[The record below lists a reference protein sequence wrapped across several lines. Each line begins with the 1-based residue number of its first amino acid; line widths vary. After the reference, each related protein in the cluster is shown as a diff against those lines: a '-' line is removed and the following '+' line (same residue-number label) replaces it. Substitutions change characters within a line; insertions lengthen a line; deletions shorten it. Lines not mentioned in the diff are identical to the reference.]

1 MPLSDP
7 KYVDVDGIGTRY
19 FEKGEGEPMVLVHG
33 GHMGTFAADLADDW
47 DTNFDALSE
56 HYRVYALDKLGM
68 GFTDNPKTDDGY
80 TIQAQTDHVSRF
92 METLGI
98 GPAHL
103 CGHSRGGYLVT
114 RLALQHPEQCRSCI
128 IVDSGTLSPGA
139 GRNEIVHADPPLPLR
154 SRECHRWVFERYSYS
169 PACVTE
175 GWLDVAVE
183 AAHTAKYEEAVRKMS
198 DEGLLATKFLPDLP
212 ARPGGDPSLAARPGI
227 AALDADALGLQRPD
241 RAAVAGHGADGVP
254 DREGAPDLPPHLQ
267 RIRAFLLSRA
277 PGGLQRGGPR
287 LHRELRDPLNP
298 RLIQGG
304 TSDRPLRRGHLE
316 RHPRQDHAGGVQPRL
331 QSQLRRHLRRRAPRA
346 PTSSRS
352 TRRG

>member
-1 MPLSDP
+1 MPLTDP
-7 KYVDVDGIGTRY
+7 RYVDVDGIGTRY

-47 DTNFDALSE
+47 DTNFDALSR

-169 PACVTE
+169 AACVTG
-175 GWLDVAVE
+175 GWLDIAVE
-183 AAHTAKYEEAVRKMS
+183 AAHTPKYEEAVRKMS
-198 DEGLLATKFLPDLP
+198 DEGLLATKFLPDLQ
-212 ARPGGDPSLAARPGI
+212 RDLEETHRWL
-227 AALDADALGLQRPD
+227 LDRGLQRPTLMLWGYND
-241 RAAVAGHGADGVP
+241 PTAPLSQGMALMEFLTARERRTYLHIFNESGHFCYREHPEAFNAAV
-254 DREGAPDLPPHLQ
+254 
-267 RIRAFLLSRA
+267 RAFTESC
-277 PGGLQRGGPR
+277 
-287 LHRELRDPLNP
+287 
-298 RLIQGG
+298 
-304 TSDRPLRRGHLE
+304 
-316 RHPRQDHAGGVQPRL
+316 V
-331 QSQLRRHLRRRAPRA
+331 
-346 PTSSRS
+346 
-352 TRRG
+352 TR

>member
-47 DTNFDALSE
+47 DTNFDALSR

-169 PACVTE
+169 AACVTE
-175 GWLDVAVE
+175 GWLDIAVE
-183 AAHTAKYEEAVRKMS
+183 AAHTPKYEEAVRKMS
-198 DEGLLATKFLPDLP
+198 DEGLMATKFLPDLQ
-212 ARPGGDPSLAARPGI
+212 RDLEETHRW
-227 AALDADALGLQRPD
+227 LLHRGLQRPTLMLWGYND
-241 RAAVAGHGADGVP
+241 PTAPLSQGMALMEFLTARERRTYLHIFNESGHFCYREHPEAFNAAV
-254 DREGAPDLPPHLQ
+254 
-267 RIRAFLLSRA
+267 RAFTESC
-277 PGGLQRGGPR
+277 
-287 LHRELRDPLNP
+287 
-298 RLIQGG
+298 
-304 TSDRPLRRGHLE
+304 
-316 RHPRQDHAGGVQPRL
+316 V
-331 QSQLRRHLRRRAPRA
+331 
-346 PTSSRS
+346 
-352 TRRG
+352 TR

>member
-7 KYVDVDGIGTRY
+7 RYVDVDGIRTRY

-47 DTNFDALSE
+47 DLNFDALSE

-114 RLALQHPEQCRSCI
+114 RQALQHPEQCRSCI

-169 PACVTE
+169 AACVTE

-183 AAHTAKYEEAVRKMS
+183 AAHTPKYEEAVRKMS
-198 DEGLLATKFLPDLP
+198 DEGLLATKFLPDLQ
-212 ARPGGDPSLAARPGI
+212 RDLEETHRWL
-227 AALDADALGLQRPD
+227 LDRGLQRPTLMLWGYND
-241 RAAVAGHGADGVP
+241 PTAPLWQGMALMEFLTAKERRTYLHIFNESGHFCYREHPEAFNAAV
-254 DREGAPDLPPHLQ
+254 
-267 RIRAFLLSRA
+267 RAFTESC
-277 PGGLQRGGPR
+277 
-287 LHRELRDPLNP
+287 
-298 RLIQGG
+298 
-304 TSDRPLRRGHLE
+304 
-316 RHPRQDHAGGVQPRL
+316 V
-331 QSQLRRHLRRRAPRA
+331 
-346 PTSSRS
+346 
-352 TRRG
+352 TR

>member
-1 MPLSDP
+1 MPLTDP
-7 KYVDVDGIGTRY
+7 KYVDVDGIRTRY

-47 DTNFDALSE
+47 DLNFDALAR

-92 METLGI
+92 METLGV

-183 AAHTAKYEEAVRKMS
+183 AAHTPKYEEAVHKMS
-198 DEGLLATKFLPDLP
+198 DEGLLATKFLPDLQ
-212 ARPGGDPSLAARPGI
+212 RDLEETHRWL
-227 AALDADALGLQRPD
+227 LDRGLQRPTLMLWGYD
-241 RAAVAGHGADGVP
+241 DPTAPLSQGMALMEFLTAKERRTYLHIFNQAGHFCYREHPDAFNAAV
-254 DREGAPDLPPHLQ
+254 
-267 RIRAFLLSRA
+267 RAFTESC
-277 PGGLQRGGPR
+277 
-287 LHRELRDPLNP
+287 
-298 RLIQGG
+298 
-304 TSDRPLRRGHLE
+304 
-316 RHPRQDHAGGVQPRL
+316 V
-331 QSQLRRHLRRRAPRA
+331 
-346 PTSSRS
+346 
-352 TRRG
+352 TR

>member
-47 DTNFDALSE
+47 DTNFDALSR

-114 RLALQHPEQCRSCI
+114 RLTLQHPEQCRSCI

-169 PACVTE
+169 AACVTE
-175 GWLDVAVE
+175 GWLDIAVE
-183 AAHTAKYEEAVRKMS
+183 AAHTPKYEEAVRKMS
-198 DEGLLATKFLPDLP
+198 DEGLLATKFLPDLQ
-212 ARPGGDPSLAARPGI
+212 RDLEETHRWL
-227 AALDADALGLQRPD
+227 LDRGLQRPTLMLWGYND
-241 RAAVAGHGADGVP
+241 PTAPLSQGMALMEFLTARERRTYLHIFNESGHFCYREHPEAFNAAV
-254 DREGAPDLPPHLQ
+254 
-267 RIRAFLLSRA
+267 RAFTESC
-277 PGGLQRGGPR
+277 
-287 LHRELRDPLNP
+287 
-298 RLIQGG
+298 
-304 TSDRPLRRGHLE
+304 
-316 RHPRQDHAGGVQPRL
+316 V
-331 QSQLRRHLRRRAPRA
+331 
-346 PTSSRS
+346 
-352 TRRG
+352 TR

>member
-1 MPLSDP
+1 MPLTDP
-7 KYVDVDGIGTRY
+7 RYVDVDGIRTRY

-47 DTNFDALSE
+47 DLNFDALSR

-183 AAHTAKYEEAVRKMS
+183 AAHTPKYEEAVRKMS
-198 DEGLLATKFLPDLP
+198 DEGLLATKFLPGLQRDQEETL
-212 ARPGGDPSLAARPGI
+212 RWL
-227 AALDADALGLQRPD
+227 LDRGLQRPTLMLWGYND
-241 RAAVAGHGADGVP
+241 PTAPLSQGMALMEFLTAKERRTYLHIFNEAGHFCYREHPDAFNAAV
-254 DREGAPDLPPHLQ
+254 
-267 RIRAFLLSRA
+267 RAFTESC
-277 PGGLQRGGPR
+277 
-287 LHRELRDPLNP
+287 
-298 RLIQGG
+298 
-304 TSDRPLRRGHLE
+304 
-316 RHPRQDHAGGVQPRL
+316 V
-331 QSQLRRHLRRRAPRA
+331 
-346 PTSSRS
+346 
-352 TRRG
+352 TR

>member
-47 DTNFDALSE
+47 DTNFDALSR

-169 PACVTE
+169 AACVTK
-175 GWLDVAVE
+175 GWLDIAVE
-183 AAHTAKYEEAVRKMS
+183 AAHTPKYEEAVRKMS
-198 DEGLLATKFLPDLP
+198 DEGLMATKFLPDLQ
-212 ARPGGDPSLAARPGI
+212 RDLEETHRWL
-227 AALDADALGLQRPD
+227 LDRGLQRPTLMLWGYND
-241 RAAVAGHGADGVP
+241 PTAPLSQGMALMEFLTARERRTYLHIFNESGHFCYREHPEAFNAAV
-254 DREGAPDLPPHLQ
+254 
-267 RIRAFLLSRA
+267 RAFTESC
-277 PGGLQRGGPR
+277 
-287 LHRELRDPLNP
+287 
-298 RLIQGG
+298 
-304 TSDRPLRRGHLE
+304 
-316 RHPRQDHAGGVQPRL
+316 V
-331 QSQLRRHLRRRAPRA
+331 
-346 PTSSRS
+346 
-352 TRRG
+352 TR

>member
-19 FEKGEGEPMVLVHG
+19 FEKGEGEPLVLVHG
-33 GHMGTFAADLADDW
+33 GHMGAFAADLAEDW
-47 DTNFDALSE
+47 DLNFEALSR
-56 HYRVYALDKLGM
+56 HYRVYAMDKLGM

-92 METLGI
+92 METLDI

-154 SRECHRWVFERYSYS
+154 SRECHRWVLERYSYN

-175 GWLDVAVE
+175 GWLDIAVE
-183 AAHTAKYEEAVRKMS
+183 AANTPKYDEAVRKMS
-198 DEGLLATKFLPDLP
+198 DEGLLATKFLPDLQ
-212 ARPGGDPSLAARPGI
+212 RDLEETHRWL
-227 AALDADALGLQRPD
+227 LDRGLQRPTLMLWGYND
-241 RAAVAGHGADGVP
+241 PTAPLWQGMALMEFLTAKERRTYLYIFNESGHFCYREHPEAFNAAV
-254 DREGAPDLPPHLQ
+254 
-267 RIRAFLLSRA
+267 RAFTDSC
-277 PGGLQRGGPR
+277 
-287 LHRELRDPLNP
+287 
-298 RLIQGG
+298 
-304 TSDRPLRRGHLE
+304 
-316 RHPRQDHAGGVQPRL
+316 V
-331 QSQLRRHLRRRAPRA
+331 
-346 PTSSRS
+346 
-352 TRRG
+352 TR

>member
-7 KYVDVDGIGTRY
+7 KYVDVDGIRTRY

-47 DTNFDALSE
+47 DTNFDALSR

-175 GWLDVAVE
+175 GWLDIAVE
-183 AAHTAKYEEAVRKMS
+183 AAHTPKYEEAVRKMS
-198 DEGLLATKFLPDLP
+198 DEGLLTTKFLPGLQRDLEETH
-212 ARPGGDPSLAARPGI
+212 RWL
-227 AALDADALGLQRPD
+227 LDRGLQRPTLMLWGYND
-241 RAAVAGHGADGVP
+241 PTAPLSQGMALMEFLTVRERRTYLHIFNESGHFCYREHPEAFNAAV
-254 DREGAPDLPPHLQ
+254 
-267 RIRAFLLSRA
+267 RAFTESC
-277 PGGLQRGGPR
+277 
-287 LHRELRDPLNP
+287 
-298 RLIQGG
+298 
-304 TSDRPLRRGHLE
+304 
-316 RHPRQDHAGGVQPRL
+316 V
-331 QSQLRRHLRRRAPRA
+331 
-346 PTSSRS
+346 
-352 TRRG
+352 TR

>member
-7 KYVDVDGIGTRY
+7 KYVDVDGIRTRY

-47 DTNFDALSE
+47 DTNFDTLSR

-175 GWLDVAVE
+175 GWLDIAVE
-183 AAHTAKYEEAVRKMS
+183 AAHTPKYEEAVRKMS
-198 DEGLLATKFLPDLP
+198 DEGLLTTTFLPGLQRDLEETH
-212 ARPGGDPSLAARPGI
+212 RWL
-227 AALDADALGLQRPD
+227 LDRGLQRPTLMLWGYND
-241 RAAVAGHGADGVP
+241 PTAPLSQGMALMEFLTARERRTYLHIFNESGHFCYREHPEAFNAAV
-254 DREGAPDLPPHLQ
+254 
-267 RIRAFLLSRA
+267 RAFTESC
-277 PGGLQRGGPR
+277 
-287 LHRELRDPLNP
+287 
-298 RLIQGG
+298 
-304 TSDRPLRRGHLE
+304 
-316 RHPRQDHAGGVQPRL
+316 V
-331 QSQLRRHLRRRAPRA
+331 
-346 PTSSRS
+346 
-352 TRRG
+352 TR

>member
-1 MPLSDP
+1 MPLTDP
-7 KYVDVDGIGTRY
+7 GYVDVDGIRTRY

-47 DTNFDALSE
+47 DLNFDALSR
-56 HYRVYALDKLGM
+56 HYRVYAMDKLGM

-183 AAHTAKYEEAVRKMS
+183 AAHTPKYEEAVRKMS
-198 DEGLLATKFLPDLP
+198 DEGLLATKFLPDLQ
-212 ARPGGDPSLAARPGI
+212 RDQEETLRWL
-227 AALDADALGLQRPD
+227 LDRGLQRPTLMLWGYND
-241 RAAVAGHGADGVP
+241 PTAPLSQGMALMEFLTAKERRTYLHIFNEAGHFCYREHPDAFNAAV
-254 DREGAPDLPPHLQ
+254 
-267 RIRAFLLSRA
+267 RAFTESC
-277 PGGLQRGGPR
+277 
-287 LHRELRDPLNP
+287 
-298 RLIQGG
+298 
-304 TSDRPLRRGHLE
+304 
-316 RHPRQDHAGGVQPRL
+316 V
-331 QSQLRRHLRRRAPRA
+331 
-346 PTSSRS
+346 
-352 TRRG
+352 TR

>member
-7 KYVDVDGIGTRY
+7 KYVDVDGIRTRY
-19 FEKGEGEPMVLVHG
+19 FDKGEGEPMVLVHG

-114 RLALQHPEQCRSCI
+114 RLALQHLEQCRSCI

-169 PACVTE
+169 AACVTE

-183 AAHTAKYEEAVRKMS
+183 AAHTPKYEEAVRKMS
-198 DEGLLATKFLPDLP
+198 DEGLLATKFLPDLQ
-212 ARPGGDPSLAARPGI
+212 RDLEETHRWL
-227 AALDADALGLQRPD
+227 LDRGLQRPTLMLWGYND
-241 RAAVAGHGADGVP
+241 PTAPLSQGMALMEFLTAKERRTYLHIFNESGHFCYREHPDAFNAAV
-254 DREGAPDLPPHLQ
+254 
-267 RIRAFLLSRA
+267 RAFTESC
-277 PGGLQRGGPR
+277 
-287 LHRELRDPLNP
+287 
-298 RLIQGG
+298 
-304 TSDRPLRRGHLE
+304 
-316 RHPRQDHAGGVQPRL
+316 V
-331 QSQLRRHLRRRAPRA
+331 
-346 PTSSRS
+346 
-352 TRRG
+352 TR

>member
-47 DTNFDALSE
+47 DLNFDALSE

-183 AAHTAKYEEAVRKMS
+183 AAHTPKYEEAVRKMS
-198 DEGLLATKFLPDLP
+198 DEGLLATKFLPDLQ
-212 ARPGGDPSLAARPGI
+212 RDLEETHRWL
-227 AALDADALGLQRPD
+227 LDRGLQRPTLMLWGYND
-241 RAAVAGHGADGVP
+241 PTAPLSQGMALMEFLTAKERRTYLHIFNESGHFCYREHPEAFNAAV
-254 DREGAPDLPPHLQ
+254 
-267 RIRAFLLSRA
+267 RAFTESC
-277 PGGLQRGGPR
+277 
-287 LHRELRDPLNP
+287 
-298 RLIQGG
+298 
-304 TSDRPLRRGHLE
+304 
-316 RHPRQDHAGGVQPRL
+316 V
-331 QSQLRRHLRRRAPRA
+331 
-346 PTSSRS
+346 
-352 TRRG
+352 TR

>member
-7 KYVDVDGIGTRY
+7 RYVDVDGIRTRY

-47 DTNFDALSE
+47 DLNFNALSE

-114 RLALQHPEQCRSCI
+114 RQALQHPEQCRSCI

-169 PACVTE
+169 AACVTE

-183 AAHTAKYEEAVRKMS
+183 AAHTPKYEEAVRKMS
-198 DEGLLATKFLPDLP
+198 DEGLLATKFLPDLQ
-212 ARPGGDPSLAARPGI
+212 RDLEETHRWL
-227 AALDADALGLQRPD
+227 LDRGLQRPTLMLWGYND
-241 RAAVAGHGADGVP
+241 PTAPLWQGMALMEFLTAKERRTYLHIFNESGHFCYREHPEAFNAAV
-254 DREGAPDLPPHLQ
+254 
-267 RIRAFLLSRA
+267 RAFTESC
-277 PGGLQRGGPR
+277 
-287 LHRELRDPLNP
+287 
-298 RLIQGG
+298 
-304 TSDRPLRRGHLE
+304 
-316 RHPRQDHAGGVQPRL
+316 V
-331 QSQLRRHLRRRAPRA
+331 
-346 PTSSRS
+346 
-352 TRRG
+352 TR

>member
-7 KYVDVDGIGTRY
+7 KYVDVDGTRTRY

-47 DTNFDALSE
+47 DTNFDALSRR
-56 HYRVYALDKLGM
+56 YRVYALDKLGM

-114 RLALQHPEQCRSCI
+114 RLTLQHPEQCRSCI

-169 PACVTE
+169 AACVTE
-175 GWLDVAVE
+175 GWLDIAVE
-183 AAHTAKYEEAVRKMS
+183 AAHTPKYEEAVRKMS
-198 DEGLLATKFLPDLP
+198 DEGLLSTKFLPDLQ
-212 ARPGGDPSLAARPGI
+212 RDLEETHRWL
-227 AALDADALGLQRPD
+227 LDRGLQRPTLMLWGYND
-241 RAAVAGHGADGVP
+241 PTAPLSQGMALMEFLTAKERRTYLHIFNESGHFCYREHPEAFNAAV
-254 DREGAPDLPPHLQ
+254 
-267 RIRAFLLSRA
+267 RAFTESC
-277 PGGLQRGGPR
+277 
-287 LHRELRDPLNP
+287 
-298 RLIQGG
+298 
-304 TSDRPLRRGHLE
+304 
-316 RHPRQDHAGGVQPRL
+316 V
-331 QSQLRRHLRRRAPRA
+331 
-346 PTSSRS
+346 
-352 TRRG
+352 TR

>member
-1 MPLSDP
+1 MPLTDP
-7 KYVDVDGIGTRY
+7 KYVDVDGIRTRY

-47 DTNFDALSE
+47 DLNFDVLSR

-169 PACVTE
+169 PTCVTE

-183 AAHTAKYEEAVRKMS
+183 AAHTPKYEEAVRKMS
-198 DEGLLATKFLPDLP
+198 DEGLLATKFLPGLQRDQEETL
-212 ARPGGDPSLAARPGI
+212 RWL
-227 AALDADALGLQRPD
+227 LDRGLQRPTLMLWGYND
-241 RAAVAGHGADGVP
+241 PTAPLSQGMALMEFLTAKERRTYLHIFNEAGHFCYREHPDAFNAAV
-254 DREGAPDLPPHLQ
+254 
-267 RIRAFLLSRA
+267 RAFTESC
-277 PGGLQRGGPR
+277 
-287 LHRELRDPLNP
+287 
-298 RLIQGG
+298 
-304 TSDRPLRRGHLE
+304 
-316 RHPRQDHAGGVQPRL
+316 V
-331 QSQLRRHLRRRAPRA
+331 
-346 PTSSRS
+346 
-352 TRRG
+352 TR

>member
-1 MPLSDP
+1 MPLTDP
-7 KYVDVDGIGTRY
+7 RYVDVDGIRTRY

-47 DTNFDALSE
+47 DLNFDALSR

-92 METLGI
+92 IETLGI

-183 AAHTAKYEEAVRKMS
+183 AAHTPKYEEAVRKMS
-198 DEGLLATKFLPDLP
+198 DEGLLATKFLPDLQHDQEETL
-212 ARPGGDPSLAARPGI
+212 RWL
-227 AALDADALGLQRPD
+227 LDRGLQRPTLMLWGYND
-241 RAAVAGHGADGVP
+241 PTAPLSQGMALMEFLTAKERRTYLHIFNEAGHFCYREHPDAFNAAV
-254 DREGAPDLPPHLQ
+254 
-267 RIRAFLLSRA
+267 RAFTESC
-277 PGGLQRGGPR
+277 
-287 LHRELRDPLNP
+287 
-298 RLIQGG
+298 
-304 TSDRPLRRGHLE
+304 
-316 RHPRQDHAGGVQPRL
+316 V
-331 QSQLRRHLRRRAPRA
+331 
-346 PTSSRS
+346 
-352 TRRG
+352 TR

>member
-7 KYVDVDGIGTRY
+7 KYVDVDGIRTRY

-47 DTNFDALSE
+47 DTNFDVLSR

-169 PACVTE
+169 PACVTD
-175 GWLDVAVE
+175 GWLDIAVE
-183 AAHTAKYEEAVRKMS
+183 AAHTPKYEEAVRKMS
-198 DEGLLATKFLPDLP
+198 DEGLLATKFLPGLQRDLEETH
-212 ARPGGDPSLAARPGI
+212 RWL
-227 AALDADALGLQRPD
+227 LDRGLQRPTLMLWGYND
-241 RAAVAGHGADGVP
+241 PTAPLSQGMALMEFLTARERRTYLHIFNESGHFCYREHPEAFNAAV
-254 DREGAPDLPPHLQ
+254 
-267 RIRAFLLSRA
+267 RAFTESC
-277 PGGLQRGGPR
+277 
-287 LHRELRDPLNP
+287 
-298 RLIQGG
+298 
-304 TSDRPLRRGHLE
+304 
-316 RHPRQDHAGGVQPRL
+316 V
-331 QSQLRRHLRRRAPRA
+331 
-346 PTSSRS
+346 
-352 TRRG
+352 TR

>member
-1 MPLSDP
+1 MPLTDP
-7 KYVDVDGIGTRY
+7 RYVDVDGIRTRY
-19 FEKGEGEPMVLVHG
+19 FEKGEGEPLVLVHG

-47 DTNFDALSE
+47 DLNFDVLSR

-183 AAHTAKYEEAVRKMS
+183 AAHTPKYEEAVRKMS
-198 DEGLLATKFLPDLP
+198 DEGLLATKFLPDLQ
-212 ARPGGDPSLAARPGI
+212 RDQEETLRWL
-227 AALDADALGLQRPD
+227 LDRGLQRPTLMLWGYND
-241 RAAVAGHGADGVP
+241 PTAPLSQGMALMEFLTAKERRTYLHIFNEAGHFCYREHPDAFNAAV
-254 DREGAPDLPPHLQ
+254 
-267 RIRAFLLSRA
+267 RAFTDSC
-277 PGGLQRGGPR
+277 
-287 LHRELRDPLNP
+287 
-298 RLIQGG
+298 
-304 TSDRPLRRGHLE
+304 
-316 RHPRQDHAGGVQPRL
+316 V
-331 QSQLRRHLRRRAPRA
+331 
-346 PTSSRS
+346 
-352 TRRG
+352 TR

>member
-19 FEKGEGEPMVLVHG
+19 FVQGEGEPLVLVHG

-47 DTNFDALSE
+47 DLNFDALSE
-56 HYRVYALDKLGM
+56 HYRVYAMDKLGM

-92 METLGI
+92 METLDI

-175 GWLDVAVE
+175 GWLDIAVE
-183 AAHTAKYEEAVRKMS
+183 AAHTPKYEEAVRKMS
-198 DEGLLATKFLPDLP
+198 DEGLLATKFLPDLQ
-212 ARPGGDPSLAARPGI
+212 RDLEETHRWL
-227 AALDADALGLQRPD
+227 LDRGLQRPTLMLWGYND
-241 RAAVAGHGADGVP
+241 PTAPLWQGMALMEFLTAKERRTYLHIFNESGHFCYREHPDAFNAAV
-254 DREGAPDLPPHLQ
+254 
-267 RIRAFLLSRA
+267 RAFTESC
-277 PGGLQRGGPR
+277 
-287 LHRELRDPLNP
+287 
-298 RLIQGG
+298 
-304 TSDRPLRRGHLE
+304 
-316 RHPRQDHAGGVQPRL
+316 V
-331 QSQLRRHLRRRAPRA
+331 
-346 PTSSRS
+346 
-352 TRRG
+352 TR

>member
-47 DTNFDALSE
+47 DTNFDALSR

-169 PACVTE
+169 AACVTE
-175 GWLDVAVE
+175 GWLDIAVE
-183 AAHTAKYEEAVRKMS
+183 AAHTPKYEEAVRKMS
-198 DEGLLATKFLPDLP
+198 DEGLLATKFLPDLQ
-212 ARPGGDPSLAARPGI
+212 RDLEETHRWL
-227 AALDADALGLQRPD
+227 LDRGLQRPTLMLWGYND
-241 RAAVAGHGADGVP
+241 PTAPLSQGMALMEFLTARERRTYLHIFNESGHFCYREHPEAFNAAV
-254 DREGAPDLPPHLQ
+254 
-267 RIRAFLLSRA
+267 RAFTESC
-277 PGGLQRGGPR
+277 
-287 LHRELRDPLNP
+287 
-298 RLIQGG
+298 
-304 TSDRPLRRGHLE
+304 
-316 RHPRQDHAGGVQPRL
+316 V
-331 QSQLRRHLRRRAPRA
+331 
-346 PTSSRS
+346 
-352 TRRG
+352 TR

>member
-1 MPLSDP
+1 MPLTDP
-7 KYVDVDGIGTRY
+7 RYVDVDGIRTRY

-47 DTNFDALSE
+47 DLNFDALSR

-169 PACVTE
+169 PTCVTE

-183 AAHTAKYEEAVRKMS
+183 AAHTPKYEEAVRKMS
-198 DEGLLATKFLPDLP
+198 DEGLLATKFLPGLQRDQEETL
-212 ARPGGDPSLAARPGI
+212 RWL
-227 AALDADALGLQRPD
+227 LDRGLQRPTLMLWGYND
-241 RAAVAGHGADGVP
+241 PTAPLSQGMALMEFLTAKERRTYLHIFNEAGHFCYREHPDAFNAAV
-254 DREGAPDLPPHLQ
+254 
-267 RIRAFLLSRA
+267 RAFTESC
-277 PGGLQRGGPR
+277 
-287 LHRELRDPLNP
+287 
-298 RLIQGG
+298 
-304 TSDRPLRRGHLE
+304 
-316 RHPRQDHAGGVQPRL
+316 V
-331 QSQLRRHLRRRAPRA
+331 
-346 PTSSRS
+346 
-352 TRRG
+352 TR

>member
-7 KYVDVDGIGTRY
+7 KYVDVDGIRTRY

-47 DTNFDALSE
+47 DTNFDALSR

-175 GWLDVAVE
+175 GWLDIAVE
-183 AAHTAKYEEAVRKMS
+183 AAHTPKYEEAVRKMS
-198 DEGLLATKFLPDLP
+198 DEGLLTTKFLPGLQRDLEETH
-212 ARPGGDPSLAARPGI
+212 RWL
-227 AALDADALGLQRPD
+227 LDRGLQRPTLMLWGYND
-241 RAAVAGHGADGVP
+241 PTAPLSQGMALMEFLTARERRTYLHIFNESGHFCYREHPEAFNGAV
-254 DREGAPDLPPHLQ
+254 
-267 RIRAFLLSRA
+267 RAFTESC
-277 PGGLQRGGPR
+277 
-287 LHRELRDPLNP
+287 
-298 RLIQGG
+298 
-304 TSDRPLRRGHLE
+304 
-316 RHPRQDHAGGVQPRL
+316 V
-331 QSQLRRHLRRRAPRA
+331 
-346 PTSSRS
+346 
-352 TRRG
+352 TR

>member
-47 DTNFDALSE
+47 DTNFDALSR

-68 GFTDNPKTDDGY
+68 GFTDNPKT
-80 TIQAQTDHVSRF
+80 TTATTSRPRTDHVSRF

-169 PACVTE
+169 AACVTE
-175 GWLDVAVE
+175 GWLDIAVE
-183 AAHTAKYEEAVRKMS
+183 AAHTPKYEEAVRKMS
-198 DEGLLATKFLPDLP
+198 DEGLLATKFLPDLQ
-212 ARPGGDPSLAARPGI
+212 RDLEETHRWL
-227 AALDADALGLQRPD
+227 LDRGLQRPTLHACGAIQRSRA
-241 RAAVAGHGADGVP
+241 RAAFPGAWRLMEFL
-254 DREGAPDLPPHLQ
+254 DRQGAPHPTCISSTNPG
-267 RIRAFLLSRA
+267 IFLLSRA
-277 PGGLQRGGPR
+277 PGGLQRGRPR
-287 LHRELRDPLNP
+287 LHRKLRDPLNP
-298 RLIQGG
+298 
-304 TSDRPLRRGHLE
+304 TPH
-316 RHPRQDHAGGVQPRL
+316 
-331 QSQLRRHLRRRAPRA
+331 RRRNN
-346 PTSSRS
+346 
-352 TRRG
+352 

>member
-47 DTNFDALSE
+47 DTNFDALSR

-68 GFTDNPKTDDGY
+68 GFTDNPKTDDSY

-169 PACVTE
+169 AACVTE
-175 GWLDVAVE
+175 GWLDIAVE
-183 AAHTAKYEEAVRKMS
+183 AAHTPKYEEAVRKMS
-198 DEGLLATKFLPDLP
+198 DEGLMATKFLPDLQ
-212 ARPGGDPSLAARPGI
+212 RDLEETHRWL
-227 AALDADALGLQRPD
+227 LDRGLQRPTLMLWGYND
-241 RAAVAGHGADGVP
+241 PTAPLSQGMALMEFLTARERRTYLHIFNESGHFCYREHPEAFNAAV
-254 DREGAPDLPPHLQ
+254 
-267 RIRAFLLSRA
+267 RAFTESC
-277 PGGLQRGGPR
+277 
-287 LHRELRDPLNP
+287 
-298 RLIQGG
+298 
-304 TSDRPLRRGHLE
+304 
-316 RHPRQDHAGGVQPRL
+316 V
-331 QSQLRRHLRRRAPRA
+331 
-346 PTSSRS
+346 
-352 TRRG
+352 TR

>member
-7 KYVDVDGIGTRY
+7 RYVDVDGIRTRY

-47 DTNFDALSE
+47 DLNFDALSK

-183 AAHTAKYEEAVRKMS
+183 AAHTPKYEEAVRKMS
-198 DEGLLATKFLPDLP
+198 DEGLLATKFLPDLQ
-212 ARPGGDPSLAARPGI
+212 RDLEETHRWL
-227 AALDADALGLQRPD
+227 LDRGLQRPTLMLWGYND
-241 RAAVAGHGADGVP
+241 PTAPLWQGMALMEFLTAKERRTYLHIFNESGHFCYREHPEAFNAAV
-254 DREGAPDLPPHLQ
+254 
-267 RIRAFLLSRA
+267 RAFTESC
-277 PGGLQRGGPR
+277 
-287 LHRELRDPLNP
+287 
-298 RLIQGG
+298 
-304 TSDRPLRRGHLE
+304 
-316 RHPRQDHAGGVQPRL
+316 V
-331 QSQLRRHLRRRAPRA
+331 
-346 PTSSRS
+346 
-352 TRRG
+352 TR